1 MKCARKVRKESD
13 VLKEFITTTEKL
25 VVQQARPD
33 SRLPPEQL
41 MPLLEVATL
50 VSHRLWVQLSFVAV
64 RCTGRMCYN
73 VCVCVHIN
81 IVLMSSEAA
90 G

>member
-1 MKCARKVRKESD
+1 MTEGKASLETGMKCARKVRKESD

-41 MPLLEVATL
+41 LPLLEVATRINQ
-50 VSHRLWVQLSFVAV
+50 RLSVQLAV
-64 RCTGRMCYN
+64 RAM
-73 VCVCVHIN
+73 
-81 IVLMSSEAA
+81 
-90 G
+90 